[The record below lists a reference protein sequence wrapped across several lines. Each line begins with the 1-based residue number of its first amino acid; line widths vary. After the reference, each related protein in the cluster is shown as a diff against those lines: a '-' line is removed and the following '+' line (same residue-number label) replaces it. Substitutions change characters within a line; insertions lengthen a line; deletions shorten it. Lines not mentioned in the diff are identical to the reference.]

1 MSIFVNLLTISRMV
15 FGAVIFILLT
25 RSDLYWMAFTLFLIA
40 GITDYLDGYLARKYQ
55 VISQIGEILDPIAD
69 KILIVFMLY
78 ALSVSLS
85 SFYIAF
91 VGAIIITREV
101 WVGALRDF
109 NARNSKIS
117 ATKVT
122 FLAKIKTTIQLF
134 TISIYLLGLSLNNM
148 IILTIADFFL
158 SISLFVTVYT
168 GYLYTL
174 NTFKE

>member
-25 RSDLYWMAFTLFLIA
+25 RNDLYWMAFTLFLIA

-91 VGAIIITREV
+91 VGAIIITRKYGLAHLETLMLETQKYQQQK
-101 WVGALRDF
+101 LRF
-109 NARNSKIS
+109 
-117 ATKVT
+117 
-122 FLAKIKTTIQLF
+122 
-134 TISIYLLGLSLNNM
+134 
-148 IILTIADFFL
+148 
-158 SISLFVTVYT
+158 
-168 GYLYTL
+168 
-174 NTFKE
+174 